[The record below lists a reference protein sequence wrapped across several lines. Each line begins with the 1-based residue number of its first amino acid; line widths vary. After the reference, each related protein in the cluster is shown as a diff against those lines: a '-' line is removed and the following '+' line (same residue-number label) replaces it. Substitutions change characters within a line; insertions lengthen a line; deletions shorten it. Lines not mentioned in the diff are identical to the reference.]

1 MLKLCRLL
9 ISPAVLVIPVLS
21 ACAGAPA
28 APAAAPGATSS
39 NVVEAA
45 TTATDV
51 EAPTSATDVE
61 EGEPYKIGV
70 VADQTGGNTALG
82 VPAYNTVMLYADQ
95 VNAAGGIRGPDGKQ
109 HRVDVV
115 ALDAASDEA
124 KAGEAVER
132 LIAQQVVG
140 IVGPTSSGA
149 ALAAI
154 PVANPAQ
161 VPMLAVAAS
170 TRVVEPVAERR
181 FIFQAAQNERS
192 IVAATVRDLQARNYT
207 RVAVLHADTAF
218 GQNGLA
224 EFQRAAP
231 SAGITLVYTGAYAP
245 DATDMSAELRAAQA
259 ANPDVLVN
267 WGVVSQAATLSKN
280 RVALGITTPLYH
292 SAAVGNVFFLQEAGA
307 AAEGVRLASAKILV
321 ADELPDD
328 DPAKPLLLRFIA
340 DYQARYGSVPGTFA
354 SNAYDGFFLLLHA
367 LERAGPD
374 RIKIQAALEQI
385 TEFVGTSGSYT
396 YSPDNH
402 SGPDERAMVMVE
414 VKGGKWTLAP

>member
-9 ISPAVLVIPVLS
+9 ISPAVLVIPVLC

-28 APAAAPGATSS
+28 APVAAPGATAS

-45 TTATDV
+45 TTAMAV
-51 EAPTSATDVE
+51 ETPASTADVE

-70 VADQTGGNTALG
+70 VADQTGGNTAIG
-82 VPAYNTVMLYADQ
+82 VPAHNAVMLYADQ
-95 VNAAGGIRGPDGKQ
+95 LNAAGGVRGPDGKQ
-109 HRVDVV
+109 HRIDVI

-124 KAGEAVER
+124 KAREAVER
-132 LIAQQVVG
+132 LVAQQVVG

-149 ALAAI
+149 ALAAL
-154 PVANPAQ
+154 PVANAAQ

-170 TRVVEPVAERR
+170 TRVVEPVAERK

-192 IVAATVRDLQARNYT
+192 AVAATVRDVQVRNYT
-207 RVAVLHADTAF
+207 RVALLHADTAF
-218 GQNGLA
+218 GQNGLT
-224 EFQRAAP
+224 EFQRAAQP
-231 SAGITLVYTGAYAP
+231 AGITLVYTAAYAT
-245 DATDMSAELRAAQA
+245 DATDMTAELRAAQA
-259 ANPDVLVN
+259 ANPEVLVN
-267 WGVVSQAATLSKN
+267 WGVVSQSATLSKS
-280 RVALGITTPLYH
+280 RVALGIATPLYH
-292 SAAVGNVFFLQEAGA
+292 SAGVGNVFFLQEAGA
-307 AAEGVRLASAKILV
+307 AAEGVRLAAAKILV
-321 ADELPDD
+321 AGELPDD
-328 DPAKPLLLRFIA
+328 DPAKPLLLKFIA

-354 SNAYDGFFLLLHA
+354 GNAYDAFFLLLHA

-385 TEFVGTSGSYT
+385 KEFVGISGIYT
-396 YSPDNH
+396 YTPDNH